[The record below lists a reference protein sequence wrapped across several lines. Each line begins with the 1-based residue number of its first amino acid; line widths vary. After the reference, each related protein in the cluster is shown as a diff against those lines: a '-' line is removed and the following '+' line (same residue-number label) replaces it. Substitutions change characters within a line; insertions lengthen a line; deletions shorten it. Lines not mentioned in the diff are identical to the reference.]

1 MREKNRKDAGT
12 AHRWV
17 MLGVLLSLAWIGGF
31 SAGCFADSDASPADT
46 VSSDSVA
53 TEAEATETAV
63 DEGSSKATQPSL
75 PPALVDVR
83 PVTASSTGSSLW
95 VTGTLLSR
103 FDAGIAAEIAGRL
116 ISVAEVGDRLAKGD
130 ALARIDHGSLD
141 IQLRSD
147 EAEIRRLEVRLEH
160 LAKQVERVK
169 ALAEQEIATAYQLD
183 DLDSQRAM
191 AVQELE
197 AARIERDRTQYLLSL
212 TTIQAPFPG
221 RVVERLAQPGDY
233 VTVGEQVA
241 RLVDV
246 DRVEV
251 QARAPLTVA
260 PWIRE
265 GMEARI
271 QGGGLE
277 GIGKVRTAVPV
288 GDERSRMFEVRL
300 EVSDVPWSVG
310 TALKVLLPQGGSS
323 EGALQVPRDALILRR
338 GTTYVYVIDER
349 KARRVEVTAGTGEG
363 DWIEVQ
369 GALEVGDQVVVRGG
383 ERLQPGQNVE
393 FVGQDG

>member
-1 MREKNRKDAGT
+1 MREKIRIDAESARRWAILGT
-12 AHRWV
+12 LLT
-17 MLGVLLSLAWIGGF
+17 LGLI
-31 SAGCFADSDASPADT
+31 GCFATGCFSGSDASPAEPA
-46 VSSDSVA
+46 SSADPVT
-53 TEAEATETAV
+53 TEAESAGDASPEATR
-63 DEGSSKATQPSL
+63 PSL
-75 PPALVDVR
+75 PSALVDVR

-116 ISVAEVGDRLAKGD
+116 VSVAEVGDRLQAGE

-141 IQLRSD
+141 IQLRAD

-160 LAKQVERVK
+160 LAKQVKRVK
-169 ALAEQEIATAYQLD
+169 ALAEQEIAAAYQLD

-191 AVQELE
+191 AEQDLE
-197 AARIERDRTQYLLSL
+197 AARIELDRTRYSLSL
-212 TTIQAPFPG
+212 TTIKAPFAG

-246 DRVEV
+246 DRIEV
-251 QARAPLTVA
+251 QAQAPLTVA

-271 QGGGLE
+271 QGSGLE
-277 GIGKVRTAVPV
+277 SIGRVRTAVPV
-288 GDERSRMFEVRL
+288 GDDRSRMFEVRL
-300 EVSDVPWSVG
+300 EVSDVPWPVG
-310 TALKVLLPQGGSS
+310 TALKVLLPRSG
-323 EGALQVPRDALILRR
+323 ETDGAFQVPRDALILRR
-338 GTTYVYVIDER
+338 GATYVYVIDQG
-349 KARRVEVTAGTGEG
+349 KARRVDVTAGTGEG
-363 DWIEVQ
+363 ERIEVQ

-393 FVGQDG
+393 LVGKDG